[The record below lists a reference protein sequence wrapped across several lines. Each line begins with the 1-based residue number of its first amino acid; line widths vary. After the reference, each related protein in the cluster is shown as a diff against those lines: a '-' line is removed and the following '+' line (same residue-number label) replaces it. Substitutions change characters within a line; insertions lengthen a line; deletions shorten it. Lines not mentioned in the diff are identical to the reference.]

1 MLSQDGRKALELARL
16 LHRCQALS
24 ARVDPRRPPGR
35 ALPTEY
41 AWQCR
46 ALGER
51 VALLR
56 TLLREM
62 QGPRRSTVGDDPL
75 RLERCERALATSL
88 EYFRSVYLMP
98 APNPESVPGRETQ

>member
-1 MLSQDGRKALELARL
+1 MLSHDGKKELALARL

-24 ARVDPRRPPGR
+24 ERIDPRRPPGR

-46 ALGER
+46 ALSER

-56 TLLREM
+56 ELLREM
-62 QGPRRSTVGDDPL
+62 RGPQRAPAGDPL
-75 RLERCERALATSL
+75 RLERCERALAASL
-88 EYFRSVYLMP
+88 EYFRSIYLQP
-98 APNPESVPGRETQ
+98 TADVQSDPDAEPQ